1 MKLELKHKTTNSVLF
16 TLDAKTIKDALENAV
31 KGGAYLGDA
40 NLRDANL
47 RDANLGG
54 ANLDGA
60 NLDGANL
67 DGANLRGANLR
78 SANLRGANLRGA
90 NLDGAN
96 LRGADLG
103 DANLEG
109 ANLDGANLRG
119 ANLGDANLRDANLDG
134 ANLRGANL
142 EGAKEYVNS
151 HDLFLEAV
159 RRLKAS
165 DMTAYEWSIIGA
177 IAIHR
182 PCWDTIKK
190 RWGKKII
197 PLFDKIA
204 GIGFGE
210 WLTYYTETVLKNGGY
225 HNA

>member
-1 MKLELKHKTTNSVLF
+1 MKLELKHKTTNTVLF

-31 KGGAYLGDA
+31 KGGANLSGA
-40 NLRDANL
+40 NLR
-47 RDANLGG
+47 G

-67 DGANLRGANLR
+67 DGANLRGAY
-78 SANLRGANLRGA
+78 
-90 NLDGAN
+90 
-96 LRGADLG
+96 
-103 DANLEG
+103 
-109 ANLDGANLRG
+109 
-119 ANLGDANLRDANLDG
+119 
-134 ANLRGANL
+134 L

-204 GIGFGE
+204 EIGFGE
-210 WLTYYTETVLKNGGY
+210 WLEYYTKTVLGS
-225 HNA
+225 

>member
-1 MKLELKHKTTNSVLF
+1 MKLELKHKTTNAVLF

-31 KGGAYLGDA
+31 KGGAYLGGA

-47 RDANLGG
+47 RGANLGG
-54 ANLDGA
+54 ANLD
-60 NLDGANL
+60 
-67 DGANLRGANLR
+67 
-78 SANLRGANLRGA
+78 GANLRGA

>member
-1 MKLELKHKTTNSVLF
+1 MLIKITRWWDGTTLHELESTDLRT
-16 TLDAKTIKDALENAV
+16 AV
-31 KGGAYLGDA
+31 IELVGKSANLGDA
-40 NLRDANL
+40 NLRGANLEDAYLGGANL

-54 ANLDGA
+54 ANLR
-60 NLDGANL
+60 
-67 DGANLRGANLR
+67 GANLRGANLEDAYLGG
-78 SANLRGANLRGA
+78 ANLRGANLRGA
-90 NLDGAN
+90 NL
-96 LRGADLG
+96 RGAY
-103 DANLEG
+103 
-109 ANLDGANLRG
+109 
-119 ANLGDANLRDANLDG
+119 
-134 ANLRGANL
+134 L

-165 DMTAYEWSIIGA
+165 DMTAYEWSIVGA

-204 GIGFGE
+204 EIGFGE
-210 WLTYYTETVLKNGGY
+210 WLEYYTKTVLGS
-225 HNA
+225 

>member
-1 MKLELKHKTTNSVLF
+1 MKLELKHKTTNAVLF

-60 NLDGANL
+60 NLGEAN
-67 DGANLRGANLR
+67 R
-78 SANLRGANLRGA
+78 
-90 NLDGAN
+90 
-96 LRGADLG
+96 
-103 DANLEG
+103 EG
-109 ANLDGANLRG
+109 AIRDGANLRG